1 MPNTDISLDPSL
13 AAMERPP
20 CTKCDERMMFFVL
33 ISGPPGFDIR
43 TFKCIACDHIEK
55 VVVRTNMMNWIN
67 SSGLRPPT

>member
-1 MPNTDISLDPSL
+1 
-13 AAMERPP
+13 MERPP
-20 CTKCDERMMFFVL
+20 CTKCDEQMMFSVM

-67 SSGLRPPT
+67 SSELRPPA